1 MLNIPIKLDDLLAA
15 LDKLPEEQKQI
26 IRERLNE
33 DWDIDTV
40 EPDDDSYE
48 RIPGL
53 NAGMI
58 WVSDDFDDPLPDAFW
73 LGEE

>member
-1 MLNIPIKLDDLLAA
+1 MLNLPIKLDDLLDAI
-15 LDKLPEEQKQI
+15 DKLPADQKQL
-26 IRERLNE
+26 IRQHLNQTAE
-33 DWDIDTV
+33 TDLPEGV
-40 EPDDDSYE
+40 RSQE

-58 WVSDDFDDPLPDAFW
+58 WISDDFDDPLPDSFW